1 MTADADAVVADA
13 PPAPPAP
20 PAPRGIFA
28 VEFRAIWRQLTVGLF
43 VRALVCA
50 WRARV
55 RVRARGVAWRCVLV
69 RACVRACACARA
81 CVCACAHVSAR
92 ELFFSSSDLPRGR
105 SIL

>member
-69 RACVRACACARA
+69 RACVRARA
-81 CVCACAHVSAR
+81 CVCACAHVTAR